1 MLSKLRSTLLP
12 IVLANYVIALDSS
25 VDVNTGAVVM
35 QERPRNQAD
44 PFEYISKNVNLMEFT
59 GNHSFSVRL
68 REQVKEINPS
78 EDKRKPPVVAS
89 SHGSSYTSDFINKFM
104 PSGSSADLAA
114 ATLVNSRD
122 IEYVIDIWMGKAF
135 EKMVVVPDTGSSW
148 LSIEGKDCS
157 TCLGTKYDYSDD
169 MVNSVG
175 TTDATFVI
183 TSATVEERNYGS
195 VRTKGF

>member
-1 MLSKLRSTLLP
+1 
-12 IVLANYVIALDSS
+12 
-25 VDVNTGAVVM
+25 
-35 QERPRNQAD
+35 
-44 PFEYISKNVNLMEFT
+44 
-59 GNHSFSVRL
+59 
-68 REQVKEINPS
+68 
-78 EDKRKPPVVAS
+78 
-89 SHGSSYTSDFINKFM
+89 M

-148 LSIEGKDCS
+148 LSIEGKDCA
-157 TCLGTKYDYSDD
+157 TCLGTKYDYTDD
-169 MVNSVG
+169 MTG
-175 TTDATFVI
+175 ADATFVI